1 MSKMPTDEFSRRVAD
16 DEDRILE
23 FTEAIRDA
31 ICNEWR
37 ENDDELNYVFS
48 ALMTTFEHV
57 AATLQQKE
65 RQGIFQELRENLHL
79 SEQRAEQLALEGEL
93 LVGFSP
99 TAVGRA

>member
-1 MSKMPTDEFSRRVAD
+1 MTREPFATVD
-16 DEDRILE
+16 DARIME

-31 ICNEWR
+31 VCNEWR
-37 ENDDELNYVFS
+37 QNDDELNYVFS
-48 ALMTTFEHV
+48 ALMTTFEHF

-79 SEQRAEQLALEGEL
+79 AEQRAEQLALQGES

-99 TAVGRA
+99 TVVGRA